1 MTDLELAIDVIEYYS
16 THNDDID
23 TAEYRM
29 CSAYLKKC
37 EEIEDYKSLL
47 RLVYKQPISAEMVD
61 KVLKKWEEK

>member
-1 MTDLELAIDVIEYYS
+1 MMDEIFARDLRIE
-16 THNDDID
+16 N
-23 TAEYRM
+23 
-29 CSAYLKKC
+29 LK